1 MTTIDTMQAGIGR
14 WMIARTERRAR
25 ARVRAR
31 VSGDTGMRALR
42 GALQLAGLGWLDYA
56 AWDISR
62 TAGYVAVGL
71 TFILVSA
78 MISSNGEG
86 RGEGRT

>member
-1 MTTIDTMQAGIGR
+1 MTTIDMMQAGIGR

-25 ARVRAR
+25 TRTRM
-31 VSGDTGMRALR
+31 SGDTGMRALR

-62 TAGYVAVGL
+62 TAGCVAVGL
-71 TFILVSA
+71 TLILVSA

>member
-1 MTTIDTMQAGIGR
+1 MTTIDMMQAGIGR

-25 ARVRAR
+25 VRAR
-31 VSGDTGMRALR
+31 VSQDAGRRAVQ
-42 GALQLAGLGWLDYA
+42 ALMQLTGLGWLDYA

-62 TAGYVAVGL
+62 TAGCVAVGL